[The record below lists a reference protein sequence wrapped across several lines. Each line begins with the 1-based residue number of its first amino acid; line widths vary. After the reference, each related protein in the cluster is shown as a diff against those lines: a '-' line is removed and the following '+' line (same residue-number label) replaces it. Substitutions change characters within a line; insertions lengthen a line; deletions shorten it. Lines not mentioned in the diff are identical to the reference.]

1 MHVPTPTHTL
11 AHTYAYMNP
20 FILKIISQVDAPVA
34 FPNADVALDAAV
46 ALDVDVALEGPAK
59 KKARKSIPLWTQLVY
74 NKRSV
79 RNLNY

>member
-1 MHVPTPTHTL
+1 
-11 AHTYAYMNP
+11 MNP